1 MSGLLFENLLVQK
14 YGGSSVAT
22 PEKVCGVADRIA
34 SRLPQ
39 YPHIVVAVSAMG
51 KTTDQLIEMAKGVST
66 SPAGR
71 EMDLLLAAGEQIAVS
86 MVGLALQARGVPA
99 VSLTASQC
107 GIHTDGS
114 FNRAR
119 IRNVETRRLLSELQ
133 AGKVVIVAGFQG
145 VTENH
150 DVTTLGRGGGDITGA
165 ALAAALQAGVYENCT
180 DVDGVYTA
188 DPRVVERARQ
198 IPELSYEE
206 CIELA
211 SSGAKVLHPRAV
223 EICMQ
228 YGVPIHVRS
237 TFGDR
242 IGTWVRGGSDMM
254 ERPSVVGVTTD
265 KKVAKVTLLDVRD
278 QPGIAAKVFRDLADE
293 NINVRLIIQAAPSHD
308 RNRITFVTDLEFL
321 DTLQV
326 LIPRWKKEK
335 VAGKVEIDTDV
346 AKIAIVGSRIAST
359 PGLAARMFTALA
371 ENDINIDCIST
382 SEMKVAC
389 IIAESNL
396 DKAVRAVHTMFFDE
410 LVQENGAAAAL
421 QLAGLTVPDPSKPK
435 KAAKTK
441 TAKAT
446 KTVARKPAPTSTRT
460 ARAR

>member
-1 MSGLLFENLLVQK
+1 MSISKTLFPNLLVQK

-22 PEKVCGVADRIA
+22 PEKVQSVAQRIA

-39 YPHIVVAVSAMG
+39 HPHIVVAVSAMG
-51 KTTDQLIEMAKGVST
+51 KTTDQLIEMARGVSA
-66 SPAGR
+66 SPQGR
-71 EMDLLLAAGEQIAVS
+71 EFDLLLAAGEQIAVS
-86 MVGLALQARGVPA
+86 MVGLALQACGIPA

-119 IRNVETRRLLSELQ
+119 IRGIETRRLVSELE

-145 VTENH
+145 VTDNH

-165 ALAAALQAGVYENCT
+165 ALAAALQADVYENCT

-188 DPRVVERARQ
+188 DPRLVSTARQ

-211 SSGAKVLHPRAV
+211 ASGAKVLHPRAA

-228 YGVPIHVRS
+228 FNIPIHVRS

-242 IGTWVRGGSDMM
+242 TGTWIRQGAETM
-254 ERPSVVGVTTD
+254 EGASVVGVTTD

-278 QPGIAAKVFRDLADE
+278 QPGIAAKVFRDLAEAD
-293 NINVRLIIQAAPSHD
+293 INVRLIIQAAPSHD
-308 RNRITFVTDLEFL
+308 RNRITFITDVEYLAAL
-321 DTLQV
+321 AL
-326 LIPRWKKEK
+326 LIPQWKKDK

-371 ENDINIDCIST
+371 DNGINIDCIST

-389 IIAESNL
+389 IIAESSL
-396 DKAVRAVHTMFFDE
+396 DQAVKAVHAQFFDE
-410 LVQENGAAAAL
+410 LTESNGPPAAAA
-421 QLAGLTVPDPSKPK
+421 ARSRAPRKSAKPA
-435 KAAKTK
+435 KAAKPAQTRK
-441 TAKAT
+441 RAK
-446 KTVARKPAPTSTRT
+446 R
-460 ARAR
+460 